1 MNKNNKAFSLI
12 ELSIVILVISL
23 LVVGVT
29 KGSRLMSEAKL
40 KSAQALTSSSPV
52 NAMTGVVLWLD
63 ATDASTI
70 ATGTIASNAYGNPDD
85 GSLVAKWKDHNP
97 QLVSSSQN
105 ELAAAADDK
114 RPKYTRNG
122 INGLPTLSFDGANNN
137 YLTSSNSAI
146 ASGKTGY
153 TMVAVWQ
160 ANTLSTG
167 MIFAQGGCTTNVNE
181 GNSAGMYIKSTPA
194 NIASWGCGASGDFA
208 GTTVYSAKTPYIAI
222 AQVNKNLANNRMSLY
237 LNGTAQL
244 SGDKPSI
251 VEPLISAPI
260 FVGAESVSN
269 NFFNG
274 YISELIVF
282 DRSLTVSEIA
292 DVQGY
297 LSRKYSIKIK

>member
-63 ATDASTI
+63 ATDASDI
-70 ATGTIASNAYGNPDD
+70 ATGTTYGNPDN

-97 QLVSSSQN
+97 QLVRSSQN
-105 ELAAAADDK
+105 ELAAVADVN
-114 RPKYTRNG
+114 RPKYIRNG
-122 INGLPTLSFDGANNN
+122 INGLPTLSFDGSD

-146 ASGKTGY
+146 ASAKTGY

-160 ANTLSTG
+160 ANTITTG
-167 MIFAQGGCTTNVNE
+167 MIFAQGICSLGVNE
-181 GNSAGMYIKSTPA
+181 GSAAGMYIKNNA
-194 NIASWGCGASGDFA
+194 YIAAWGCGASNDFI
-208 GTTVYSAKTPYIAI
+208 GTTSVYNAKTPYIAI
-222 AQVNKNLANNRMSLY
+222 AQVNKNLASRMSLY
-237 LNGTAQL
+237 LNGTPQAGTQ
-244 SGDKPSI
+244 PTI
-251 VEPLISAPI
+251 APAPAIISAPI
-260 FVGAESVSN
+260 FVGAESVSS

-282 DRSLTVSEIA
+282 DRSLTSAEIV

>member
-12 ELSIVILVISL
+12 ELSIVILVIGI

-70 ATGTIASNAYGNPDD
+70 ATGAIATSTYGDPND
-85 GSLVAKWKDHNP
+85 GSFVAKWKDHNP
-97 QLVSSSQN
+97 QLVNSSKQ
-105 ELAAAADDK
+105 ELAALADLN
-114 RPKYTRNG
+114 RPVYTKNG
-122 INGLPTLSFDGANNN
+122 INGLPTVSFDSASSD
-137 YLTSSNSAI
+137 YLKSSNSAI
-146 ASGKTGY
+146 ASGKTSY

-160 ANTLSTG
+160 TNSLSTG
-167 MIFAQGGCTTNVNE
+167 MIFAQGGCSIGANE
-181 GNSAGMYIKSTPA
+181 GSAAGMYSKNDGI
-194 NIASWGCGASGDFA
+194 IASWGCGANSDLGSGSNK
-208 GTTVYSAKTPYIAI
+208 YSAKNPNIAI
-222 AQVNKNLANNRMSLY
+222 AQVNKSLTNHMSLY
-237 LNGTAQL
+237 LNSTTPA
-244 SGDKPSI
+244 SGAPAT
-251 VEPLISAPI
+251 VANLISAPI
-260 FVGAESVSN
+260 FVGTESGTS

-292 DVQGY
+292 DVMGY
-297 LSRKYSIKIK
+297 LSKKYSIKLK

>member
-70 ATGTIASNAYGNPDD
+70 ATGTTYGNPDD

-97 QLVSSSQN
+97 QLVRSSQN
-105 ELAAAADDK
+105 ELAAVADVN
-114 RPKYTRNG
+114 RPKYIKNG
-122 INGLPTLSFDGANNN
+122 INGLPTLSFDGSD

-146 ASGKTGY
+146 ASAKTGY

-160 ANTLSTG
+160 SNIITNG
-167 MIFAQGGCTTNVNE
+167 MIFAQGGCTTGVND
-181 GNSAGMYIKSTPA
+181 GNSAGMYIKSNA

-208 GTTVYSAKTPYIAI
+208 GTTSVYSAKTPYIAV
-222 AQVNKNLANNRMSLY
+222 AQVNKNLASNRMSLY
-237 LNGTAQL
+237 LNGTAQ
-244 SGDKPSI
+244 SGIQPSAFL
-251 VEPLISAPI
+251 PLISAPI

-282 DRSLTVSEIA
+282 DRSLTSAEIV